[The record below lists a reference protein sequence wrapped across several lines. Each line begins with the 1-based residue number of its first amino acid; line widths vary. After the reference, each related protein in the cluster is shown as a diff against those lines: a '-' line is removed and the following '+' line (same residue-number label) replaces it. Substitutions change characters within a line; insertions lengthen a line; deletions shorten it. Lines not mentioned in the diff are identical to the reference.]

1 MLKKYKYRV
10 WGGGGVSGEVGGG
23 GEGGVLVTY
32 YMLLEYCMMMVLDL
46 KTLPITHLQDINI
59 DILN

>member
-1 MLKKYKYRV
+1 M
-10 WGGGGVSGEVGGG
+10 
-23 GEGGVLVTY
+23 EGGRVTY